1 MDSHSLNQHLRL
13 RLLIG
18 FLGERTQYGW
28 WPTSFFGTSSGMFL
42 EPVFPKT
49 ARLAQ
54 YHGVTQ
60 AARRLHD
67 EHIGVGSV
75 FHLFRLPEEAEQSLH
90 SAVIAGRERAEL
102 FASLEDKETAL
113 RAVAEFV
120 GGIGEAHEGP
130 TAVGEMK
137 DLFTAGGLKRL
148 AGCYLAAFR
157 GGGRTYPYFM
167 S

>member
-1 MDSHSLNQHLRL
+1 MEVHYFTQYLRL

-18 FLGERTQYGW
+18 FLGERSQFGW
-28 WPTSFFGTSSGMFL
+28 WPTSYVGPSSAMFL

-54 YHGVTQ
+54 YHGVVE

-75 FHLFRLPEEAEQSLH
+75 FHLFRLPEEAEQGIHNVLLDS
-90 SAVIAGRERAEL
+90 RESPEF
-102 FASLEDKETAL
+102 FARLEDKEAAL
-113 RAVAEFV
+113 KALSDLAGGTRVAS
-120 GGIGEAHEGP
+120 EGP
-130 TAVGEMK
+130 TSIGSLK
-137 DLFTAGGLKRL
+137 DVFTAPAVKVV
-148 AGCYLAAFR
+148 AQHYLAAF
-157 GGGRTYPYFM
+157 GGSVRTYPYFM